1 MQHGVALQM
10 RYRLAELAARHRVPL
25 PTGAHT
31 EPPLPCCD
39 GPMLLAGY
47 ASTFDIDLERTR
59 FAPDS
64 LRWLPWQ
71 KPPLFHR
78 HVSGEIGTVDS
89 LSYSDAGLRVMVLT
103 DHPQAKLCGA
113 FSIAAT
119 IKSYVLRNANGPD
132 FYAEVLVATLDE
144 ISLTSTPANPQALVH
159 ERMPASLHG
168 PAYTV
173 LVERIARLRLLLQAQ
188 MTKEQRA

>member
-1 MQHGVALQM
+1 MQHGLALRM
-10 RYRLAELAARHRVPL
+10 KHELHALAARHRVPL

-47 ASTFDIDLERTR
+47 ASTFDIDFERTK

-64 LRWLPWQ
+64 LRWLPWA
-71 KPPLFHR
+71 KPLLFHR
-78 HVSGEIGTVDS
+78 HVPVVIGTVDS
-89 LSYSDAGLRVMVLT
+89 LNYSDAGLRVVART
-103 DHPQAKLCGA
+103 DHRLAKLTAA
-113 FSIAAT
+113 FSIGAT
-119 IKSYVLRNANGPD
+119 IKSYVLRNADSPD
-132 FYAEVLVATLDE
+132 FFAEVLVATLDE
-144 ISLTSTPANPQALVH
+144 ISLTSTPANPHALVH

-173 LVERIARLRLLLQAQ
+173 LVERIARLQQMVRAQ